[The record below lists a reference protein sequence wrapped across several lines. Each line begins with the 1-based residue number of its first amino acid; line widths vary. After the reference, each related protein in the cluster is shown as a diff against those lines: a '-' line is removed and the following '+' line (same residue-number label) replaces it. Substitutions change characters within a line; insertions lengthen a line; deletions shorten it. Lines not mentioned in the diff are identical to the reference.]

1 MNVLPGIIAIA
12 CLTALAGCA
21 NDEMLK
27 TGSLRADEAHRVPPS
42 DHRPS
47 DEGVAEGQR
56 YYANAHY
63 GLAERSFRK
72 AVEGNPKSV
81 DAWLGL
87 AASYDRLS
95 RFDLADRAYRRVGAL
110 GGSSAAYHN
119 NLGYHHLL
127 RGNRAL
133 ARKHLMRAAEIAPGR
148 LHIEG
153 NIRLLDT
160 WKDGDEKALVA
171 QNKLLEGG
179 RLQRDEKKEKVVR
192 SH

>member
-1 MNVLPGIIAIA
+1 MNLVQRLFFIVCLALLGGCTTSEVL
-12 CLTALAGCA
+12 T
-21 NDEMLK
+21 
-27 TGSLRADEAHRVPPS
+27 TGSLSSDASHVPPS

-56 YYANAHY
+56 YYEQGHY
-63 GLAERSFRK
+63 GLAERAFRK

-87 AASYDRLS
+87 AASYDRLN
-95 RFDLADRAYRRVGAL
+95 RFDLADRAYKRVRAL

-133 ARKHLMRAAEIAPGR
+133 ARRHLLRAAQIEPT
-148 LHIEG
+148 HPHVEG

-160 WKDGDEKALVA
+160 WKQGDKNALVA
-171 QNKLLEGG
+171 QKKLLKGS
-179 RLQRDEKKEKVVR
+179 RLRKDEKTANIVHKY
-192 SH
+192 